1 VAATGAVKAA
11 CLASSLPCSIKTVK
25 LQVLRAMEQ
34 LRLSPVE
41 CGILFILMGEGRPL
55 KERAEINQVHGLT
68 MRKAHRDRLKGHGL
82 IRFSSAPYVHRL
94 TKKGE
99 EWVKSQFTSSAS
111 ISAQSMV
118 PFGAVSSVFKRLAA
132 RQDVPLTDDKGNASG
147 ELSRHI
153 ATAAWSEAD
162 EALGEALQ
170 QIPRVQRAIDEL
182 ESIAAH
188 VERARQTRLA
198 INLIFQAVRHA
209 SRRRELW
216 LGSEPGAEAAFDPI
230 QYYSDD
236 HLSYGE
242 QVRVVKPPVFRGQG
256 KASVVVR
263 VGEAAAIVK

>member
-1 VAATGAVKAA
+1 MKQI
-11 CLASSLPCSIKTVK
+11 P
-25 LQVLRAMEQ
+25 
-34 LRLSPVE
+34 LSPVE
-41 CGILFILMGEGRPL
+41 CGVLFILMGEGRPL
-55 KERAEINQVHGLT
+55 KERAEISQVHGLT

-82 IRFSSAPYVHRL
+82 IKSSSAPYVHRL

-99 EWVKSQFTSSAS
+99 EWVKSQFTPSAS

-118 PFGAVSSVFKRLAA
+118 PFGAVSAVFRRLAA
-132 RQDVPLTDDKGNASG
+132 RQDVPLADDERNGSD
-147 ELSRHI
+147 ELSRQI

-170 QIPRVQRAIDEL
+170 GISPVQRAIDEL
-182 ESIAAH
+182 ESASTAAH
-188 VERARQTRLA
+188 IERARQTRFA
-198 INLIFQAVRHA
+198 INLVVQAVRHA
-209 SRRRELW
+209 ARTRELW

-242 QVRVVKPPVFRGQG
+242 QVRVVRPPVIRGQG

-263 VGEAAAIVK
+263 VGEAAAIGK